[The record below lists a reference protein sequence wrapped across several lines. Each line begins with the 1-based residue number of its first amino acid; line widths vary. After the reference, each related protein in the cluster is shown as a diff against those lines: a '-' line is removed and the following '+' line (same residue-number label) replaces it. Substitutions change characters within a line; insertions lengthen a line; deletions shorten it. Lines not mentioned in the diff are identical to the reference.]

1 MLQCKSEKQLSIF
14 DFHANF
20 ESKLN
25 PDNLWVKMMANL
37 RIPLKFSEKKKK
49 MQYFLGL
56 EHINDGMV

>member
-1 MLQCKSEKQLSIF
+1 MSIF

-25 PDNLWVKMMANL
+25 SDNLWVKMMANL
-37 RIPLKFSEKKKK
+37 RIPLKFSEKKK

-56 EHINDGMV
+56 EHISDGMV